1 MKAASVLMILLFS
14 FAVCKSQT
22 ATINLPNDSV
32 SFSIQTKDR
41 LNRETGFFR
50 YNHLTNRLTTRGNQN
65 GVFKVFSTYLL
76 PMVAVF
82 NAQQEVFKYFDENGC
97 VTDQDKFNEAM
108 RNYLLIKRK
117 YGM

>member
-1 MKAASVLMILLFS
+1 MILLFS

-41 LNRETGFFR
+41 FNRETGFLK

-65 GVFKVFSTYLL
+65 GVFKVFNTYLL

-82 NAQQEVFKYFDENGC
+82 NAQQEVFKYLNADGTTKEGF
-97 VTDQDKFNEAM
+97 TEAM